1 MAKKALP
8 DLPDTGRRYLEHT
21 ARARLASPG
30 IERYA
35 PKAGAGARAARLAL
49 ALVVA
54 AALVAAML
62 LLRR

>member
-1 MAKKALP
+1 MARKDLP
-8 DLPDTGRRYLEHT
+8 DLPETGRRYVEHT

-35 PKAGAGARAARLAL
+35 PRRRSGARIAL
-49 ALVVA
+49 AILA
-54 AALVAAML
+54 ALALVAAML